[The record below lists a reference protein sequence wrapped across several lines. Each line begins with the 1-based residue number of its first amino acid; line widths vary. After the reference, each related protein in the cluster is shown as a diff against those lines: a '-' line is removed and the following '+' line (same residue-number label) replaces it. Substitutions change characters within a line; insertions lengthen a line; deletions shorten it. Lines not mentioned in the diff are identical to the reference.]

1 MKFLSRP
8 EEIILLSVL
17 KLKEDAYC
25 VPIRKKASEI
35 SGKQWSFGAVYVPLH
50 RLEKRGLVKSSFD
63 DPTPVRGGRSR
74 RIYTVT
80 PAGKKAL
87 AETMELQ
94 ESMRKEF
101 KEFSPEK

>member
-8 EEIILLSVL
+8 EEIILLTIL
-17 KLKEDAYC
+17 KLKEAAYC
-25 VPIRKKASEI
+25 VPIREKASEI

-50 RLEKRGLVKSSFD
+50 RLEKKGLVKSSFD

-94 ESMRKEF
+94 ETMRKEF